1 MSIVWTCI
9 DPLFYWLM
17 RRSQRENNGRFMAI
31 PKTNLEFKI
40 RLGIVRY
47 QMKYVIDNFVTIA
60 TSRVITQK

>member
-1 MSIVWTCI
+1 
-9 DPLFYWLM
+9 M

-31 PKTNLEFKI
+31 PKTNLEFEI

>member
-1 MSIVWTCI
+1 
-9 DPLFYWLM
+9 M

-31 PKTNLEFKI
+31 SKTNLEFEI